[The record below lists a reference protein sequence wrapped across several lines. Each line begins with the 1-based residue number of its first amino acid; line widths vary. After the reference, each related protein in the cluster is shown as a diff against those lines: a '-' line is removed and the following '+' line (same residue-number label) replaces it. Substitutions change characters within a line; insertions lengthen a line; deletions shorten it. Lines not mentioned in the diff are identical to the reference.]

1 MTLLIHILLIQ
12 FILRK
17 LVLKMI
23 SEINKQDINDF
34 NAIGLLY
41 DNDFLKHYNILN
53 YINNPIYKIFLYKK
67 DKCIIGFIISTL
79 IEKEL
84 EILAIYVKEEFR
96 NQKIATSLI
105 KYLIS
110 NNDINRVLLE
120 VSEKNNAAI
129 NLYQKLGFKTI
140 CKRLNYYKDSDALVM
155 EKV

>member
-1 MTLLIHILLIQ
+1 
-12 FILRK
+12 
-17 LVLKMI
+17 MI
-23 SEINKQDINDF
+23 SEINNQDINDF
-34 NAIGLLY
+34 NAIGVLY
-41 DNDFLKHYNILN
+41 DKDFIKHYNLLS
-53 YINNPIYKIFLYKK
+53 YIDNPIYKIYSYKK
-67 DKCIIGFIISTL
+67 DERIIGFIISTL

-84 EILAIYVKEEFR
+84 EILAIYVKEEYR
-96 NQKIATSLI
+96 NQNIATSLI

-120 VSEKNNAAI
+120 VSDKNNPAV